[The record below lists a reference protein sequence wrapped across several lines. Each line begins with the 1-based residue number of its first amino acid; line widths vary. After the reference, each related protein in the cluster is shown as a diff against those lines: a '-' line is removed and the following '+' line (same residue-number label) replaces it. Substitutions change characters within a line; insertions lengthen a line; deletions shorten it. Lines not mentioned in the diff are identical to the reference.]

1 MTNKNIPHSETMIL
15 QTFKDIDQ
23 GISPTAIF
31 SNADVVMVNKDY
43 YYDAMD
49 SRPVLEALDEYRKE
63 LGVVEMT
70 IQNLISSHRFLR
82 SEASEDRKSKQDGW
96 NTGFEVGKKLAY
108 EEVKNN
114 QFINVDDLRKMTLE
128 EIMERIGYV
137 E

>member
-15 QTFKDIDQ
+15 QTFKEIDQ

-31 SNADVVMVNKDY
+31 SNADVVMVSKEY

-63 LGVVEMT
+63 LGVREMT
-70 IQNLISSHRFLR
+70 IQSLIASHRFLR
-82 SEASEDRKSKQDGW
+82 GQNIEVQTAKNEAWRESY
-96 NTGFEVGKKLAY
+96 EVGKKLAY
-108 EEVKNN
+108 DDAMKN
-114 QFINVDDLRKMTLE
+114 QFINVDDLRNMTLE